1 MKLLSPIDVTVLTWL
16 KPELDSTLHQARNC
30 LEQYV
35 EEGQGVAALRDC
47 SQHLHQVGGI
57 LNMVELTGAAR
68 LAEEMEQ
75 LAARL
80 AEDSSQA
87 SENAFSLLMQCI
99 VQLPDYLERL
109 QNGHRDVPS
118 VLLPLINELRSIGNH
133 PPLTEE
139 SVYTASTQLPIPEH
153 VLEYLQSH
161 ASKKSF
167 GELALQ
173 FQSHLMTWLHS
184 PADHN
189 AAKQLAAICEE
200 IVSHCQED
208 ASKKLFW
215 VAISLLNALAQGKI
229 ESTKSIRQA
238 LTKID
243 QEVNYINNKNM
254 GEARQNSP
262 VRLTQELL
270 YFVSQSPDATEQVRL
285 VYDAFELAQNIPDED
300 EIKHAKSSL
309 LGRNNALLQSVSAVI
324 KEDILKVKD
333 ALDMRI
339 RTQDATPGD
348 LNEMV
353 DVLSRIESTLG
364 LIDANEAKNLIQ
376 KNKVIVKAH
385 VDGVETL
392 NESSLMEI
400 AKSLLSVELML
411 DHKVADISGRKQ
423 AKMASDFLSSS
434 QSHQLLDALIRE
446 SIVNFTLARQ
456 AYVAFVES
464 FWEHSQLA
472 SIPTLLKQISG
483 ALAILEF
490 TPVSS
495 YIDAINAYT
504 RVELMER
511 NKVPNSL
518 QMERLAEVLAS
529 LEYYLESVRDR
540 RPNRERILEITEKSL
555 VALNYWPIPD
565 YALSATATPLAEY
578 VAAVPVK
585 AVVSVTVPESL
596 PASEH
601 IQEVRAPQTSAPS
614 KVIVVDDG
622 NECLQGFDLSAEGID
637 DEIREI
643 FLEEFSEE
651 SGNLHEFLAQWKEA
665 PDSAELIRPIRRVFH
680 TLKGSGRL
688 VGAQTLSDFSWK
700 IESLLNRVLDGSR
713 PASDAV
719 ISMLEVSISVLP
731 KFYQALLGQTAYLDV
746 HGLSDLAERLANGE
760 ESYYQAKHA
769 SAVLAASEE
778 SPASIAELA
787 EVSAVQSEPIIDP
800 VLLEILKPEINAH
813 LETVNRWLTQAVST
827 ENPIFED
834 ALFRSIHTMNG
845 AFSMTEVST
854 IAGVLS
860 PAESLV
866 RRAIAHN
873 IGAKAEFVACLAQ
886 VADAVQATI
895 DDLSNNIHPKAYP
908 DLEAWVIAKR
918 DELPEISKA
927 VIAPMVLADM
937 EAEHLESERIE
948 AERVEAERVE
958 AERVELEFIATQKAA
973 AEFAAAELAAAE
985 ILEAERV
992 EAERVEAERVEAER
1006 VEAERVESER
1016 VEAERIELE
1025 FIATQKAAA
1034 EFAAAELAAAES
1046 LEAERVEAERV
1057 EAERVEAER
1066 VEAER
1071 VEAER
1076 VEAERVELEF
1086 IATQKAAAEFAAA
1099 ELAAAESLEA
1109 ERVEAERVVLAL
1121 AATAKVNLANKVELK
1136 HVGGKRGEAKR
1147 LEAKRLEA
1155 KRVAAIQAEAESVDK
1170 QNVSAELNVEKSE
1183 PVTLELLSSALVT
1196 NEHSQAVSDGTTEQ
1210 EGQMESLDMSDLD
1223 EELLDIF
1230 TEEAKD
1236 LLDQS
1241 DTLLVQLKQA
1251 PDNFEFLFGIQ
1262 RNLHT
1267 IKGGARMA
1275 GLFSIGELSHS
1286 LESLLQPNADQSVI
1300 LTSHQMVMVEKSL
1313 DALHHMAHSVGQR
1326 QEPMLPEGLIAQLE
1340 GSESQAE
1347 PVHTVDVS
1355 EQVAEKLQSLKALSG
1370 PIESVDLD
1378 ADEGLRT
1385 PQEVVRIRAD
1395 LLDQLVNFAGE
1406 VAIYR
1411 ARLEQQLGLFKINLV
1426 ELDQTT
1432 SRLREQLRRLDIETE
1447 AQIAARN
1454 IREVD
1459 QGRQDFDPLELDR
1472 FTNQQQL
1479 SRSLAES
1486 SNDLVNLQA
1495 TMEDLTR
1502 HHETLLLQQS
1512 RVSSELQEGLMRTR
1526 MLPFESLLPRLRRVL
1541 RQAAQDSNKEVQLR
1555 VEGAQ
1560 GEMDRTVLDRMIA
1573 PLEHLL
1579 RNAVAHGIETA
1590 KERKKSGKSEI
1601 GNVVI
1606 NIAHEGTEVVLSV
1619 RDDGRG
1625 LDAKQIQ
1632 SKALERGL
1640 INADAELNEQQIL
1653 NLITLTGFSTA
1664 DTITRLSGRGIG
1676 MDVVSNEIKNL
1687 NGNLSI
1693 QTTPKKGTEFIIR
1706 LPLNLAVTKAVFVKI
1721 GENQYAIPIASV
1733 DGVGRIGREEHE
1745 QKMQLES
1752 PEFSYAGN
1760 LHKIYDLGGL
1770 LDLPTAK
1777 AEGSM
1782 QMPLLLSRS
1791 GQDRIAICVDQVLGS
1806 HEIVVKPIGPQ
1817 VTSIPGVYGASIMPD
1832 GGVVVILD
1840 LAPLV
1845 RHNSARQKLQVV
1857 ETVDS
1862 NVRSMPLVMV
1872 VDDSITMRKVTS
1884 RILERNN
1891 YEVILARDGL
1901 EAIEKM
1907 ADHVPDLVLLDI
1919 EMPRMDGYE
1928 VAQNMK
1934 ADSRLQNVPIMMITS
1949 RTGEKHRQR
1958 AFELGVERY
1967 LGKPYQEHELMRQ
1980 VNEIFSAK

>member
-985 ILEAERV
+985 
-992 EAERVEAERVEAER
+992 
-1006 VEAERVESER
+1006 
-1016 VEAERIELE
+1016 
-1025 FIATQKAAA
+1025 
-1034 EFAAAELAAAES
+1034 S

-1057 EAERVEAER
+1057 EV
-1066 VEAER
+1066 
-1071 VEAER
+1071 
-1076 VEAERVELEF
+1076 
-1086 IATQKAAAEFAAA
+1086 
-1099 ELAAAESLEA
+1099 
-1109 ERVEAERVVLAL
+1109 ERVVLAL

>member
-614 KVIVVDDG
+614 KVIAVDDG
-622 NECLQGFDLSAEGID
+622 NESLQGFDLSAEGID

-778 SPASIAELA
+778 SPASNAELA

-948 AERVEAERVE
+948 AERVEAERV
-958 AERVELEFIATQKAA
+958 K
-973 AEFAAAELAAAE
+973 
-985 ILEAERV
+985 
-992 EAERVEAERVEAER
+992 
-1006 VEAERVESER
+1006 
-1016 VEAERIELE
+1016 
-1025 FIATQKAAA
+1025 
-1034 EFAAAELAAAES
+1034 
-1046 LEAERVEAERV
+1046 
-1057 EAERVEAER
+1057 AER

-1109 ERVEAERVVLAL
+1109 ERVEVERVVLAL

-1155 KRVAAIQAEAESVDK
+1155 KRLAAIQAEAESVDK